1 MYKYTRIP
9 SGLKKIDKNKDGYY
23 EFWNSIDIV
32 LEDNSLYKTHRRED
46 KSYWDR
52 LKCLKNLNEKY
63 KLFVDKYMQ
72 VSYEAVYFVLDIEKQ
87 EVFATRTCLTSMKEE
102 MIEWIEYLNDG
113 GSLEKAEEEN
123 KLYQENTY
131 DPFSQYR

>member
-1 MYKYTRIP
+1 
-9 SGLKKIDKNKDGYY
+9 
-23 EFWNSIDIV
+23 
-32 LEDNSLYKTHRRED
+32 
-46 KSYWDR
+46 
-52 LKCLKNLNEKY
+52 
-63 KLFVDKYMQ
+63 MQ

-87 EVFATRTCLTSMKEE
+87 EVFATRTCLTSMKED